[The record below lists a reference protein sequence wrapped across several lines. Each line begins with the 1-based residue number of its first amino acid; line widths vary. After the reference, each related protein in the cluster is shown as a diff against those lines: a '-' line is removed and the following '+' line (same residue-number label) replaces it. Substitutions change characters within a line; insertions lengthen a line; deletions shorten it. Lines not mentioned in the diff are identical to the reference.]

1 MNKRMRYS
9 VVIGLACTAFF
20 CGMSVSSD
28 TVPKV
33 AVNGRLVDGEAILQN
48 DRVYVPIRAVGEAL
62 GADVSWDDS
71 TKTAQVWTRGD
82 EDASAMIADVSQSVV
97 AIVGNYRG
105 ADVTSDKVEA
115 MVHGTGVIIKSGG
128 EILTNAHV
136 VKDLEQII
144 VVMHDGLGYEA
155 RLKYMDEDVDLAV
168 IKIDRIGLPAI
179 QFADA
184 TQLVTGRTVYAIGT
198 PISFSMRNAASR
210 GIISGVNSISDY
222 PYRLIHTDAAI
233 NPGNSG
239 GPLVNAAGQLVGINS
254 SKLAGIGV
262 EGMGFSIP
270 VDTVQYVLEQF
281 EAYGRLIWPNT
292 GLTFDESWASR
303 IGLPTQEG
311 LRIVLVANGSAG
323 ERAGLQPGDSVTKV
337 CGIDVHSVVDYNEAM
352 KHASIG
358 GDANITFQRGAET
371 MIVAL
376 RLEE

>member
-1 MNKRMRYS
+1 MTNKRNCFI
-9 VVIGLACTAFF
+9 VAGLVCTAFF
-20 CGMSVSSD
+20 CGTSVSSD
-28 TVPKV
+28 TVPSV
-33 AVNGRLVDGEAILQN
+33 QVNGRLVNGTAILHN

-71 TKTAQVWTRGD
+71 TKTAHVWSANA
-82 EDASAMIADVSQSVV
+82 EDASEMIAAVSQSVV

-105 ADVTSDKVEA
+105 ANVSSDKVESMA
-115 MVHGTGVIIKSGG
+115 HGTGVIIKSGG

-155 RLKYMDEDVDLAV
+155 RVKYMDEDVDLAV

-179 QFADA
+179 GFADTA
-184 TQLVTGRTVYAIGT
+184 QIVTGKTVYAIGT

-210 GIISGVNSISDY
+210 GIISGVNSITDY

-254 SKLAGIGV
+254 SKFAGIGV

-270 VDTVQYVLEQF
+270 VDTIQYVLAQF
-281 EAYGRLIWPNT
+281 EAYGRLVRPNT

-303 IGLPTQEG
+303 MGLPTQEG
-311 LRIVLVANGSAG
+311 LRIVTVASGSAG
-323 ERAGLQPGDSVTKV
+323 ERAGLQSGDCVIQV
-337 CGIDVHSVVDYNEAM
+337 CGLDVHSVVDYNEAM
-352 KHASIG
+352 KCASIG
-358 GDANITFQRGAET
+358 GDANITFQRGAEK